1 MWAIF
6 KREFKNFFQ
15 NVIGWVFIASMVF
28 VSALYFNAYNINA
41 GMSDI
46 LYVLVRLLMIM
57 IFSLPVLSMRILSEE
72 KKNKTDQL
80 TLTAPISV
88 GKIII
93 GKYLVLVV
101 VKKKDVQLLAHLL
114 VRPKSYFAT
123 NQQPHLIQ
131 KTQKTLSHF

>member
-57 IFSLPVLSMRILSEE
+57 IFSLPVLSMRILSEATSSAVSQYAFTHLFYFFSLFAP
-72 KKNKTDQL
+72 KQVSY
-80 TLTAPISV
+80 TLPSL
-88 GKIII
+88 G
-93 GKYLVLVV
+93 
-101 VKKKDVQLLAHLL
+101 LLRGETFFPL
-114 VRPKSYFAT
+114 
-123 NQQPHLIQ
+123 Q
-131 KTQKTLSHF
+131 